1 MDSQHRNDE
10 LNSGS
15 EHSSKELQPQADV
28 QQTIPDRV
36 VTHASGS
43 GKQSGAYKEIV
54 EWIKALVIAVVLVF
68 LIRQF
73 LFSPFIVDGPSMQPN
88 FETGERL
95 IVNKILYT
103 FREPKFGEV
112 VVFDV
117 PEQGRK
123 FIKRVIGVPGDKI
136 RLEGDDLYIND
147 KKIDEPYIKEA
158 IEAAHANG
166 GLYNGEGF
174 NYNFPNDKVP
184 EMTVPEGTIFALG
197 DNRSDSTDSR
207 VIGFVSDDELVGRA
221 DIIFWPLNKLE
232 FIKHWTK

>member
-1 MDSQHRNDE
+1 MPNRS
-10 LNSGS
+10 
-15 EHSSKELQPQADV
+15 AV
-28 QQTIPDRV
+28 
-36 VTHASGS
+36 HASGTK
-43 GKQSGAYKEIV
+43 KQGGAYKEIV

-95 IVNKILYT
+95 IVNKILYSI
-103 FREPKFGEV
+103 REPKFGEV

-136 RLEGDDLYIND
+136 KLDGDDLYIND
-147 KKIDEPYIKEA
+147 KKIEEPYIKEA
-158 IEAAHANG
+158 VEAAHANG
-166 GLYNGEGF
+166 ELYNEKGSTS
-174 NYNFPNDKVP
+174 DVADLVVP
-184 EMTVPEGTIFALG
+184 EDTIFALG

-207 VIGFVSDDELVGRA
+207 VIGFVSDKEIVGRA

>member
-1 MDSQHRNDE
+1 MDSQRRNDE
-10 LNSGS
+10 LSNGNDN
-15 EHSSKELQPQADV
+15 ELKDTQNDADI
-28 QQTIPDRV
+28 QQNLQDRA

-43 GKQSGAYKEIV
+43 GKKGGAYKEIV

-95 IVNKILYT
+95 IVNKILYAI
-103 FREPKFGEV
+103 REPKFGEV

-117 PEQGRK
+117 PEEGRK

-158 IEAAHANG
+158 VEAAHAEG
-166 GLYNGEGF
+166 RLYNASGP
-174 NYNFPNDKVP
+174 NFPNSEVT
-184 EMTVPEGTIFALG
+184 EVTVPEGAIFALG
-197 DNRSDSTDSR
+197 DNRSNSTDSR
-207 VIGFVSDDELVGRA
+207 VIGFVTDKEVVGRA
-221 DIIFWPLNKLE
+221 DIIFWPLDKLE

>member
-1 MDSQHRNDE
+1 VDSQQRNDG
-10 LNSGS
+10 LNNDNDNEVNDTSNQS
-15 EHSSKELQPQADV
+15 DF
-28 QQTIPDRV
+28 QQKLPDRAV
-36 VTHASGS
+36 AHASGS
-43 GKQSGAYKEIV
+43 GKKGGAYKEIV

-73 LFSPFIVDGPSMQPN
+73 LFSPFIVDGPSMKPN

-123 FIKRVIGVPGDKI
+123 FIKRVIGVPGDTIKI
-136 RLEGDDLYIND
+136 EGDDLYIND

-158 IEAAHANG
+158 IEAAHAKG
-166 GLYNGEGF
+166 ELYNGGGP
-174 NYNFPNDKVP
+174 NFPNAEVP

-207 VIGFVSDDELVGRA
+207 VIGFVTDKEVVGRA
-221 DIIFWPLNKLE
+221 DIIFWPLDKLE

>member
-1 MDSQHRNDE
+1 MDNGNDHE
-10 LNSGS
+10 MKNTQ
-15 EHSSKELQPQADV
+15 EHADIE
-28 QQTIPDRV
+28 QNLPNRAAA
-36 VTHASGS
+36 HASGS
-43 GKQSGAYKEIV
+43 GKQGGAYKEVV

-73 LFSPFIVDGPSMQPN
+73 LFSPFIVDGPSMKPN

-103 FREPKFGEV
+103 IREPKFGEV

-147 KKIDEPYIKEA
+147 KKIDEPYLKEA
-158 IEAAHANG
+158 VAAAHAEG
-166 GLYNGEGF
+166 KLYNEKGINSDVSEI
-174 NYNFPNDKVP
+174 
-184 EMTVPEGTIFALG
+184 TVPEDTIFALG

-207 VIGFVSDDELVGRA
+207 VIGFVSDKEVVGRA

>member
-1 MDSQHRNDE
+1 MDSQQRNDE
-10 LNSGS
+10 PVNGNDQDVKDTQNL
-15 EHSSKELQPQADV
+15 ADNE
-28 QQTIPDRV
+28 QNIPNRSAA
-36 VTHASGS
+36 HASGAR
-43 GKQSGAYKEIV
+43 KQGGAYKEIV

-95 IVNKILYT
+95 IVNKILYSI
-103 FREPKFGEV
+103 REPKFGEV

-136 RLEGDDLYIND
+136 KLDGDDLYIND
-147 KKIDEPYIKEA
+147 KKIDEPYLKEA

-166 GLYNGEGF
+166 QLYNEKGATS
-174 NYNFPNDKVP
+174 DVADLVVP
-184 EMTVPEGTIFALG
+184 EDTIFALG

-207 VIGFVSDDELVGRA
+207 VIGFVSDKEIVGRA

>member
-1 MDSQHRNDE
+1 MR
-10 LNSGS
+10 
-15 EHSSKELQPQADV
+15 
-28 QQTIPDRV
+28 QQLPERA

-43 GKQSGAYKEIV
+43 AKRGGAYKEIV

-73 LFSPFIVDGPSMQPN
+73 LFAPFIVDGPSMQPN

-95 IVNKILYT
+95 IVNKILYAI
-103 FREPKFGEV
+103 REPEFGEV

-123 FIKRVIGVPGDKI
+123 FIKRVIGVPGDTI

-158 IEAAHANG
+158 VESAHAQG
-166 GLYNGEGF
+166 TLYNGEGLDY
-174 NYNFPNDKVP
+174 NYPNSRFT
-184 EMTVPEGTIFALG
+184 ETTVPEGKIFALG

-207 VIGFVSDDELVGRA
+207 AIGFVDDDEIVGRA
-221 DIIFWPLNKLE
+221 DVIFWPLNKLE

>member
-1 MDSQHRNDE
+1 MDSQQRNDGLDNGNDHE
-10 LNSGS
+10 MKNTQ
-15 EHSSKELQPQADV
+15 EHADIE
-28 QQTIPDRV
+28 QNLPNRAAA
-36 VTHASGS
+36 HASGS
-43 GKQSGAYKEIV
+43 GKQGGAYKEVV

-73 LFSPFIVDGPSMQPN
+73 LFSPFIVDGPSMKPN

-103 FREPKFGEV
+103 IREPKFGEV

-147 KKIDEPYIKEA
+147 KKIDELYLKEA
-158 IEAAHANG
+158 IAAAHAEG
-166 GLYNGEGF
+166 KLYNEKGINSDVSEI
-174 NYNFPNDKVP
+174 
-184 EMTVPEGTIFALG
+184 TVPEDTIFALG

-207 VIGFVSDDELVGRA
+207 VIGFVSDKEVVGRA

>member
-1 MDSQHRNDE
+1 MDSQQRNDGLDNGNDHE
-10 LNSGS
+10 MKNTQ
-15 EHSSKELQPQADV
+15 EHADIE
-28 QQTIPDRV
+28 QNLPNRAAA
-36 VTHASGS
+36 HASGS
-43 GKQSGAYKEIV
+43 GKQGGAYKEVV

-73 LFSPFIVDGPSMQPN
+73 LFSPFIVDGPSMKPN

-103 FREPKFGEV
+103 IREPKFGEV

-147 KKIDEPYIKEA
+147 KKIDEPYLKEA
-158 IEAAHANG
+158 VAAAHAEG
-166 GLYNGEGF
+166 KLYNEKGINSDVSEI
-174 NYNFPNDKVP
+174 
-184 EMTVPEGTIFALG
+184 TVPEDTIFALG

-207 VIGFVSDDELVGRA
+207 VIGFVSDKEVVGRA

>member
-1 MDSQHRNDE
+1 MDSQQRNDG
-10 LNSGS
+10 LDNGS
-15 EHSSKELQPQADV
+15 ENDSKDTQNHAEN
-28 QQTIPDRV
+28 QQQIPNRAAV
-36 VTHASGS
+36 HASGS
-43 GKQSGAYKEIV
+43 GKQGGAYKEII

-103 FREPKFGEV
+103 IREPKFGEV

-123 FIKRVIGVPGDKI
+123 FIKRVIGVPGDTI

-147 KKIDEPYIKEA
+147 KKIEEPYIKEA
-158 IEAAHANG
+158 IAEANAKG
-166 GLYNGEGF
+166 ELYNQNGP
-174 NYNFPNDKVP
+174 NFPNPEVP
-184 EMTVPEGTIFALG
+184 ETTVPEGAIFALG
-197 DNRSDSTDSR
+197 DNRGDSTDSR
-207 VIGFVSDDELVGRA
+207 VIGFVEDKEVVGRA

>member
-1 MDSQHRNDE
+1 MDSQHRNEDE
-10 LNSGS
+10 NINTADEMAESGNENSN
-15 EHSSKELQPQADV
+15 E
-28 QQTIPDRV
+28 
-36 VTHASGS
+36 SGNRPS
-43 GKQSGAYKEIV
+43 PKQKSGAYKEIV

-68 LIRQF
+68 FIRQF

-95 IVNKILYT
+95 IVNKIIYT

-136 RLEGDDLYIND
+136 RLEGDQLYIND
-147 KKIDEPYIKEA
+147 QLVEEPYIKAA
-158 IEAAHANG
+158 IEEEKASG
-166 GLYNGEGF
+166 DGLYNGEGPK
-174 NYNFPNDKVP
+174 YNFPNDMVK
-184 EMTVPEGTIFALG
+184 EMIVPEGTVFALG

-207 VIGFVSDDELVGRA
+207 VIGFVKDDEIVGRA
-221 DIIFWPLNKLE
+221 DVIFWPFDKVS
-232 FIKHWTK
+232 FIKHRY

>member
-1 MDSQHRNDE
+1 MDSQQRNDG
-10 LNSGS
+10 LDSGS
-15 EHSSKELQPQADV
+15 ENNSKELQPHADV
-28 QQTIPDRV
+28 QQTIPERA
-36 VTHASGS
+36 VTHGSSS

-103 FREPKFGEV
+103 IREPKFGEV

-147 KKIDEPYIKEA
+147 KKIDEPYIREA

-166 GLYNGEGF
+166 RLYNGEGS
-174 NYNFPNDKVP
+174 NYNFPNDEVP

-207 VIGFVSDDELVGRA
+207 VIGFVSDDEVVGRA